1 MGDLNA
7 RVGRDDKSWKGVI
20 GRQGEETLNRNGHRL
35 LDFCAVHELVILNT
49 IFQHKEIHKFTW
61 ESKGRELRAII
72 DYFMVRR
79 ALRPGVA
86 DVRVIRG
93 AEVGSDHHLVLMKV
107 RLKVQRQKSCRV
119 AGKYKLRVH
128 KLESREAKIK
138 FQQELGKVNRQLRE
152 VDDAG
157 DDVEKA
163 WKEFRLALTEVTE

>member
-1 MGDLNA
+1 M
-7 RVGRDDKSWKGVI
+7 
-20 GRQGEETLNRNGHRL
+20 
-35 LDFCAVHELVILNT
+35 
-49 IFQHKEIHKFTW
+49 
-61 ESKGRELRAII
+61 
-72 DYFMVRR
+72 
-79 ALRPGVA
+79 
-86 DVRVIRG
+86 RVIRG

-119 AGKYKLRVH
+119 AGKCKLRVH

-163 WKEFRLALTEVTE
+163 WKEFRLALTEVAERVVGRSRGRQRKKATAWWNEER